1 MRLSFFDLPAITPRA
16 VAGEV
21 KKLASYRAEV
31 AKVLSS
37 SNNKRP
43 EYALAYASN
52 STLHETLATLTK
64 QCKNIKHLIVI
75 GIGGSS
81 LGVEAVHTFLGQKKV
96 KLSVLDTVAAY
107 EINILLE
114 QLKSVKK
121 ANDIALCVVSKS
133 GNTTETLVNA
143 GVVLEALTKK
153 FGKNFS
159 KQTIFIGD
167 PNTAFLKTGKRLGAT
182 IIAMPAKIGGRYSV
196 GTEVTLVP
204 LALLGHDVDEFIEGF
219 LDANTDPFENAA
231 AEAAARL
238 SLYLKKKSEHYCF
251 FAFDKRLSLV
261 GAWYR
266 QLQAESLGKE
276 TDRAGKP
283 AIKSFVPHIA
293 TPVELHSLGQLYLTG
308 YKGLYT
314 DFVTFD
320 DETHDLSVPKTG
332 IAKTFSRFTTGEI
345 VTALYGGVVGAY
357 VEKGLPHRA
366 TIFDESLTY
375 SLGLFMGMRMR
386 ETMYVAELLNLN
398 AFDQPNVELYKQ
410 KTKQILGLK

>member
-1 MRLSFFDLPAITPRA
+1 MRLSFFDLPAVTPNA
-16 VAGEV
+16 VVHEV
-21 KKLASYRAEV
+21 KKLASYRTDV
-31 AKVLSS
+31 AKVLLT
-37 SNNKRP
+37 NNAKRP
-43 EYALAYASN
+43 EYALVHASN
-52 STLHETLATLTK
+52 PTLHDTLATLTT
-64 QCKNIKHLIVI
+64 QYKNIKHLIVI

-107 EINILLE
+107 EIDILLN

-121 ANDIALCVVSKS
+121 ASDIALCVVSKS

-143 GVVLEALTKK
+143 GILLGALTKK

-159 KQTIFIGD
+159 KQTICIGD
-167 PNTAFLKTGKRLGAT
+167 PNTSFLKASKRLGAT
-182 IIAMPAKIGGRYSV
+182 IVTMPTAVGGRYSL
-196 GTEVTLVP
+196 GTEVSLVP
-204 LALLGHDVDEFIEGF
+204 LALLGHDVDEFIEGL
-219 LDANTDPFENAA
+219 LDANTEPFEQTA
-231 AEAAARL
+231 AESAARL
-238 SLYLKKKSEHYCF
+238 ALYLKKKSEHYCF
-251 FAFDKRLSLV
+251 FAFDKRLSVV

-266 QLQAESLGKE
+266 QLQAESLSKE
-276 TDRAGKP
+276 VDREGKP
-283 AIKSFVPHIA
+283 ATKSFIPHVV

-320 DETHDLSVPKTG
+320 DETHDLSIPKTG
-332 IAKTFSRFTTGEI
+332 LAKTFSRFSTGEV

-386 ETMYVAELLNLN
+386 ETMYIAELLNLN

-410 KTKQILGLK
+410 KTKHILGL

>member
-1 MRLSFFDLPAITPRA
+1 MRLSFFDVPTVTPKA
-16 VAGEV
+16 VSAEV
-21 KKLASYRAEV
+21 KKLAGYREDIARV
-31 AKVLSS
+31 IATNDTSK
-37 SNNKRP
+37 P
-43 EYALAYASN
+43 EYALAHACSP
-52 STLHETLATLTK
+52 TLHETLATLTK
-64 QCKNIKHLIVI
+64 QYKTIKHLIVI

-107 EINILLE
+107 EIDILIE

-121 ANDIALCVVSKS
+121 VSDIALCVISKS

-143 GVVLEALTKK
+143 GIVIEALKK
-153 FGKNFS
+153 RFGAGFS
-159 KQTIFIGD
+159 KQTIYIGD
-167 PNTAFLKTGKRLGAT
+167 PNTTFLKAGKKLGT
-182 IIAMPAKIGGRYSV
+182 TVVTMPAKIGGRYSL
-196 GTEVTLVP
+196 GTEVSLVP
-204 LALLGHDVDEFIEGF
+204 LALLGHDVDEFIEGL
-219 LDANTDPFENAA
+219 LDANTEAFENTAT
-231 AEAAARL
+231 ESAARL

-283 AIKSFVPHIA
+283 AVKTFMPHIA

-320 DETHDLSVPKTG
+320 DETHDLSIPKTG
-332 IAKTFSRFTTGEI
+332 LAKPFSRFTTGEV

-410 KTKQILGLK
+410 KTKEILGL